1 MPNDFSQQVERRGT
15 ASLKWE
21 KYAGRDILPL
31 WVADMDFPSPP
42 AVIDALV
49 SRARY
54 GVFGYTVPGA
64 EVTSAVLDYLRT
76 RHGLAAEADWLVWL
90 PGLVPGLNVTCR
102 AVGEAGDGV
111 LTCTPVYP
119 PFLSAP
125 GFSARRR
132 ITVPLRC
139 VDGRWEFD
147 WDALEQA
154 ATADTRLFIL
164 CNPHNPVGRVWT
176 GEELARLLDF
186 CARRNLVLCS
196 DEIHCDLILD
206 DRSHVPALAL
216 GSEAVRRTI
225 ALYAPSKTYNVPGL
239 SCAYAVIPDAALRD
253 RFRRAA
259 RGVITEIN
267 AFGYAGC
274 AAAYRHGEAWRLE
287 LIEYLRANRDLV
299 YRELA
304 PLAPRIRLQPME
316 ATYLAWLDV
325 RELGVEAPV
334 AFFEGAGVGLSNGA
348 DFGAPGFVR
357 LNFGCPRALLQEGL
371 DRIKAAVRAL

>member
-1 MPNDFSQQVERRGT
+1 M
-15 ASLKWE
+15 
-21 KYAGRDILPL
+21 
-31 WVADMDFPSPP
+31 
-42 AVIDALV
+42 
-49 SRARY
+49 
-54 GVFGYTVPGA
+54 
-64 EVTSAVLDYLRT
+64 
-76 RHGLAAEADWLVWL
+76 
-90 PGLVPGLNVTCR
+90 
-102 AVGEAGDGV
+102 
-111 LTCTPVYP
+111 
-119 PFLSAP
+119 
-125 GFSARRR
+125 
-132 ITVPLRC
+132 
-139 VDGRWEFD
+139 
-147 WDALEQA
+147 
-154 ATADTRLFIL
+154 
-164 CNPHNPVGRVWT
+164 
-176 GEELARLLDF
+176 
-186 CARRNLVLCS
+186 LCS

-206 DRSHVPALAL
+206 ERSHVPALAL
-216 GSEAVRRTI
+216 GPDAARRTI

-304 PLAPRIRLQPME
+304 PLAPRVRLQPME

-325 RELGVEAPV
+325 RELGVESPV
-334 AFFEGAGVGLSNGA
+334 RFFEEAGVGLSNGV

-357 LNFGCPRALLQEGL
+357 LNFGCPRSLLQEGL

>member
-1 MPNDFSQQVERRGT
+1 MTYDFDHIVERRGT
-15 ASLKWE
+15 ASLKWD
-21 KYAGRDILPL
+21 KYAGRDIIPL

-42 AVIDALV
+42 AVMDALV
-49 SRARY
+49 SRARH
-54 GVFGYTVPGA
+54 GVFGYTLPGA

-76 RHGLAAEADWLVWL
+76 RHGLTAEADWLVWL

-102 AVGEAGDGV
+102 AVGEAGQGV

-125 GFSARRR
+125 GFSDRRR
-132 ITVPLRC
+132 ITVPLSC
-139 VDGRWEFD
+139 EGGRWEFD

-154 ATADTRLFIL
+154 ATPDARLFVL

-176 GEELARLLDF
+176 GEELLRLLDF
-186 CARRNLVLCS
+186 CRRHDLVLCS

-206 DRSHVPALAL
+206 ERSHVPALAL
-216 GSEAVRRTI
+216 GPDAARRTI

-304 PLAPRIRLQPME
+304 PLAPRVRLQPME

-325 RELGVEAPV
+325 RELGVESPV
-334 AFFEGAGVGLSNGA
+334 RFFEEAGVGLSNGV

-357 LNFGCPRALLQEGL
+357 LNFGCPRSLLQEGL